1 MTLYHNDLIKIFE
14 TKNIA
19 TTVGI
24 CNVNQKVVFSSD
36 CSSQKYHQMN
46 ACRGLSIN
54 YMARSYLMFVYCFSI
69 VT

>member
-19 TTVGI
+19 TTVGKG
-24 CNVNQKVVFSSD
+24 NVNQKVVFSSD